1 MPAASCTTDITAI
14 RAAIRAAARPRTAKH
29 ADDIVDLPG
38 A

>member
-1 MPAASCTTDITAI
+1 MPAASCTTDIT
-14 RAAIRAAARPRTAKH
+14 AIRAAARPRTAKH